1 MNHLFRAKLEGSM
14 SLCDKSQL
22 RHLDLSDC
30 DTSGTILEDL
40 LSSCKSLQ
48 NLSMY
53 NLNITSKMVE
63 KFCFQNGKTLKILD
77 LDRCSGLDL
86 NSIQAIVQNCVE
98 LTEANFAHTKL
109 SKRSIDFLMKNIT
122 RKIKKLSLFGLDV
135 SDENI
140 NVLVRRCSQLSALSL
155 GMDFF
160 LFGQKTSSARNNGKD
175 WQGCLFRCPCN
186 RLQTWSNLLFH
197 P

>member
-1 MNHLFRAKLEGSM
+1 MI
-14 SLCDKSQL
+14 D
-22 RHLDLSDC
+22 
-30 DTSGTILEDL
+30 
-40 LSSCKSLQ
+40 
-48 NLSMY
+48 
-53 NLNITSKMVE
+53 
-63 KFCFQNGKTLKILD
+63 KFCCQNGKTLKILD

-86 NSIQAIVQNCVE
+86 NSIQAIVQNCAE

-140 NVLVRRCSQLSALSL
+140 NVLVSRCSQLSALSL

-160 LFGQKTSSARNNGKD
+160 LFGQMMY
-175 WQGCLFRCPCN
+175 
-186 RLQTWSNLLFH
+186 
-197 P
+197 

>member
-1 MNHLFRAKLEGSM
+1 M

-22 RHLDLSDC
+22 RYLDLSDC

-40 LSSCKSLQ
+40 LSSCKYLQ
-48 NLSMY
+48 KLSMY
-53 NLNITSKMVE
+53 NLNIASKMIS
-63 KFCFQNGKTLKILD
+63 KFCCQNGKTLKILD
-77 LDRCSGLDL
+77 LDRCIGLDL
-86 NSIQAIVQNCVE
+86 NSIQVIVQNCAE

-109 SKRSIDFLMKNIT
+109 SKRSIDFLTKNIT
-122 RKIKKLSLFGLDV
+122 KKIQKLSLFGLDV

-160 LFGQKTSSARNNGKD
+160 LFGQMMY
-175 WQGCLFRCPCN
+175 
-186 RLQTWSNLLFH
+186 
-197 P
+197 